1 MSTSNFTVVGMTCNS
16 CAMTV
21 TEEVKEVPGVQD
33 VAVELST
40 GSLTVVSESQLD
52 PALIKTAVEEA
63 GYKLAAS

>member
-1 MSTSNFTVVGMTCNS
+1 MSNGNFTVVGMTCNS

-40 GSLTVVSESQLD
+40 GTLTVTAGPDLD

-63 GYKLAAS
+63 GYQLAVS

>member
-1 MSTSNFTVVGMTCNS
+1 MSTSTYTVVGMTCNS

-33 VAVELST
+33 VTVELST
-40 GSLTVVSESQLD
+40 GTLTVASESDLD